1 MALFSQS
8 GASVIVARTQMAPP
22 TAPPPNVQAARDAG
36 APATQWRTA
45 PRTVTNLLT
54 SAMRVPTGGGGNT
67 GNAVVLPDQGPPPGV
82 GGPVSPSA
90 AAPTL
95 ASLGETPRLLLKV
108 VPFVAA
114 VFFWQKGD
122 HVLAGVAA
130 AAGALAVVKL

>member
-1 MALFSQS
+1 MAVFTST
-8 GASVIVARTQMAPP
+8 AIVARRSLAAAPP
-22 TAPPPNVQAARDAG
+22 PPPNVQPLQQSG

-45 PRTVTNLLT
+45 PRTVSQLLT
-54 SAMRVPTGGGGNT
+54 SAVAVPSGGGAGT

-114 VFFWQKGD
+114 IFFWQKGD
-122 HVLAGVAA
+122 HVLAGVSA
-130 AAGALAVVKL
+130 AAGALAVVTL

>member
-1 MALFSQS
+1 VAFLSS
-8 GASVIVARTQMAPP
+8 TTAIIARTSLAPAP
-22 TAPPPNVQAARDAG
+22 APPPNVQPLRDSG

-45 PRTVTNLLT
+45 PRTVPQLLNN
-54 SAMRVPTGGGGNT
+54 AVRIPTGGGGNN
-67 GNAVVLPDQGPPPGV
+67 GLAVVLPDQGPPPGV

-114 VFFWQKGD
+114 IFFWQKGD
-122 HVLAGVAA
+122 HVLAGVSA
-130 AAGALAVVKL
+130 AAGALAVVSL